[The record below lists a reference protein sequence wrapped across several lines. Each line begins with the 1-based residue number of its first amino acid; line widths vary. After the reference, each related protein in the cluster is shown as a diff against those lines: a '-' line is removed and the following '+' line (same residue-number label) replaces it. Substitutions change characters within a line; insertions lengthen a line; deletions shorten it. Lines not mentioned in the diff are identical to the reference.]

1 MIIAWIWALLLIISV
16 LMCIIGIILIEFG
29 FKIGDTLINYGLVIL
44 LAVISLTGVAILFG
58 VLLEIGRVR

>member
-16 LMCIIGIILIEFG
+16 LMCIIGIILIEFD

-44 LAVISLTGVAILFG
+44 LAVISLTGIAILFG
-58 VLLEIGRVR
+58 ILLEIGGVR